1 LKDFLVEPGRIVKA
15 TAGRDKDRFFMI
27 VNVVDEEYVYIS
39 DGDYRK
45 LANPKLKKVKHLK
58 ITPVVLATIKEKL
71 IDEKKVFDAEL
82 RSAIMKAG
90 FNGGKDERS
99 V

>member
-1 LKDFLVEPGRIVKA
+1 MKDFMVEPGRVVKA
-15 TAGRDKDRFFMI
+15 LAGRDKDRFFM
-27 VNVVDEEYVYIS
+27 VLNVVDEEYVHIS

-45 LANPKLKKVKHLK
+45 LAHPKLKKIKHIKL
-58 ITPVVLATIKEKL
+58 TPVVLTVIKEKL
-71 IDEKKVFDAEL
+71 NDGKKVFDAEL

-90 FNGGKDERS
+90 FNGGTDERS

>member
-1 LKDFLVEPGRIVKA
+1 MKDFTVETGRIAKA
-15 TAGRDKDRFFMI
+15 LAGRDKDRFFMI
-27 VNVVDEEYVYIS
+27 LDVVDEEYVHIS

-45 LANPKLKKVKHLK
+45 IAKPKLKKVKHLK
-58 ITPVVLATIKEKL
+58 MTPVLLEGIKEKL
-71 IDEKKVFDAEL
+71 NDGKKVFDAEL

-90 FNGGKDERS
+90 FNAGTEERS